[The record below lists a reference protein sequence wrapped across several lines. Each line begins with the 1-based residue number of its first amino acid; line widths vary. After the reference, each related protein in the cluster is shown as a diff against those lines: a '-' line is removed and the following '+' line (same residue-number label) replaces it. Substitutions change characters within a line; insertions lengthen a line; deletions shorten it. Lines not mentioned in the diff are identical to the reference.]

1 MRANPARIADP
12 VPGCVNP
19 KQGLVS
25 SVMQE
30 SIYEFVLARLEGT
43 KGQWPR
49 VARESGVSRR
59 TIEKI
64 ARKEVKDPGVSLIEK
79 LAAYFRENE
88 LH

>member
-1 MRANPARIADP
+1 
-12 VPGCVNP
+12 
-19 KQGLVS
+19 
-25 SVMQE
+25 MQE
-30 SIYEFVLARLEGT
+30 SIYEFVLERLEGT

-79 LAAYFRENE
+79 LAAYFRETD

>member
-1 MRANPARIADP
+1 
-12 VPGCVNP
+12 
-19 KQGLVS
+19 
-25 SVMQE
+25 MQE
-30 SIYEFVLARLEGT
+30 SIYEFVLERLEGS

>member
-1 MRANPARIADP
+1 
-12 VPGCVNP
+12 
-19 KQGLVS
+19 
-25 SVMQE
+25 MQE

>member
-1 MRANPARIADP
+1 MP
-12 VPGCVNP
+12 
-19 KQGLVS
+19 
-25 SVMQE
+25 E
-30 SIYEFVLARLEGT
+30 SIYEFVLEQLEGA

-64 ARKEVKDPGVSLIEK
+64 ARREVKDPGVSLIEK
-79 LAAYFRENE
+79 LARYFRESE